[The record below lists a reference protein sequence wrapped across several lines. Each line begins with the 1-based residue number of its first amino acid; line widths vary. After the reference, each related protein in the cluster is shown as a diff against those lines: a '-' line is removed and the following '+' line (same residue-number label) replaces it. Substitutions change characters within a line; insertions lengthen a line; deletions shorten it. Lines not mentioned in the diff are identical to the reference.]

1 MKEGGEED
9 QVDSPNDVRPVDV
22 GHHHQPRL
30 LGCGIETGMTGHRW
44 EETTDNREVVNGG
57 MIDVETRQL
66 PVEMRPQHHD
76 LGPGRGGTIRGVT
89 AEVGPGPGP
98 GRWPGGGEGA
108 AEGRAAGIEQC
119 GRQRTT
125 TSTTS

>member
-30 LGCGIETGMTGHRW
+30 LGCEIETGMTGHRW
-44 EETTDNREVVNGG
+44 EETTGNREVVNGG
-57 MIDVETRQL
+57 MIGVETRQL

-89 AEVGPGPGP
+89 AEVGPGPG
-98 GRWPGGGEGA
+98 RWTGGGEGA
-108 AEGRAAGIEQC
+108 AEKRAAGIEQC

>member
-1 MKEGGEED
+1 MKDDEEED

-22 GHHHQPRL
+22 GHRHQPQL
-30 LGCGIETGMTGHRW
+30 LGCGIETGMRGHRW
-44 EETTDNREVVNGG
+44 EETTDNKGTSVG
-57 MIDVETRQL
+57 MIGVETRQL
-66 PVEMRPQHHD
+66 AVEMRPQHHD

-89 AEVGPGPGP
+89 AEVGPGRWT
-98 GRWPGGGEGA
+98 GRGEGV
-108 AEGRAAGIEQC
+108 EGRAAGIAQC

>member
-1 MKEGGEED
+1 MKEGGEEVEED

-57 MIDVETRQL
+57 MIGVETRQL

-89 AEVGPGPGP
+89 AEVGPGP
-98 GRWPGGGEGA
+98 WTGGVEGV
-108 AEGRAAGIEQC
+108 EGRAAEIEQC